1 MWAVGLTQ
9 SVEGHRSKPRGF
21 LRSSAWRLQHKS
33 CLFPARQA
41 ALGISDLPAPIVT

>member
-21 LRSSAWRLQHKS
+21 LEKF
-33 CLFPARQA
+33 CLETA
-41 ALGISDLPAPIVT
+41 A